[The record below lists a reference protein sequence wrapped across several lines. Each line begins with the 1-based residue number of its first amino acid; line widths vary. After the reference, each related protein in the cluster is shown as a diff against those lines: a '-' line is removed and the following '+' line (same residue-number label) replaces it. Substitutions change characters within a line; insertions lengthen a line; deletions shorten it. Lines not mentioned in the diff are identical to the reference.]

1 MTSLNAETSGSRPSA
16 PVRIVHLGLG
26 NFFRAHQAWYTEHA
40 ADAADWGIAAF
51 TGRRPDMADALAP
64 QDGRFTLITKGPAG
78 NGYEVISSVVAVH
91 PASDHAAFL
100 NYLRDPAVAVVT
112 LTVTEF
118 GYARAT
124 DGHLDTDRVSD
135 DIAALQG
142 SSEAAVASA
151 PAKLVAGLLARR
163 AAGAGKITIVSCDN
177 VPENGSAVRTVVL
190 DLAALVDA
198 DLGTWIDSEVTF
210 ATSMVDRITPA
221 TTDEDVAAVRQAQG
235 YIDAAPV
242 PTEPFSEWVISAD
255 FAAGAPDWG
264 SAGAQ
269 IVDDVRPYEERKL
282 WMLNGAHSL
291 LAYAGSLLGHQTVD
305 QAIGDERCR
314 AWVADWWDVA
324 GPQLSLSTAE
334 VDDYRTAL
342 LDRWSNPSIGHLLAQ
357 IANDGSQKLR
367 ARTVPVLKT
376 ELGQG
381 RCPAG
386 AVRPVAAWTLHLRGR
401 GAPVMD
407 AGGETVVR
415 AAGGPIDE
423 AVPRV
428 IALLDQELAG
438 NAMVVEAVRAQVTE
452 LEALS

>member
-51 TGRRPDMADALAP
+51 TGRRPDIADALAP

-124 DGHLDTDRVSD
+124 DGHLDTDRVSG

-324 GPQLSLSTAE
+324 GPQLSLSPAE
-334 VDDYRTAL
+334 VDDSRTAL

-401 GAPVMD
+401 GAPVKD

>member
-1 MTSLNAETSGSRPSA
+1 MTPLNAETSGSRPSA

-124 DGHLDTDRVSD
+124 DGHLDTDRVSG

-198 DLGTWIDSEVTF
+198 GLGTWIDSEVTF

-235 YIDAAPV
+235 YIDVAPV

-401 GAPVMD
+401 GAPVKD
-407 AGGETVVR
+407 AGGETVAR